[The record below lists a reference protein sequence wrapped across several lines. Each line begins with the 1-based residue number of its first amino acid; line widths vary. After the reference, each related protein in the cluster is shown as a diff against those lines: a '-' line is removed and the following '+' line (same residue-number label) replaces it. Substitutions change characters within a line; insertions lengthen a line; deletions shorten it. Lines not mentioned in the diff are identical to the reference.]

1 MKKLLSITTAF
12 VGMLFVTSCGTADDP
27 VPPTPDPGTKYLE
40 ILKEDVNT
48 CLEKYPAYKKE
59 SQFDYPYGYFVE
71 AKYTLNGKVSD
82 LPASELKAIKV
93 EYGFAYT
100 TGSQATEIVHIL
112 NATRIFENGPEAD
125 MTYQEVEREGYPADL
140 DIIEDLDLISLEYA
154 LEQVKKANVTQPQ
167 TKIVRLRRPVL
178 PDSDF
183 KTMYRFDVEKGAT
196 TVVYVDAKT
205 GAVETGELPWASDLI
220 EAE

>member
-48 CLEKYPAYKKE
+48 CLKEYPAYKKE

-71 AKYTLNGKVSD
+71 AKYTLNGNVSD
-82 LPASELKAIKV
+82 LPASELKAVKV

-140 DIIEDLDLISLEYA
+140 DIIEDLDLISLEFA
-154 LEQVKKANVTQPQ
+154 ISQLKKSNVTQPQ

>member
-1 MKKLLSITTAF
+1 MKKLLFITAAF
-12 VGMLFVTSCGTADDP
+12 VGMLFVASCGNTDDP
-27 VPPTPDPGTKYLE
+27 TPPTPEPDLYLK
-40 ILKEDVNT
+40 ILKQDVNT

-100 TGSQATEIVHIL
+100 TGSQETEIVHIL

-140 DIIEDLDLISLEYA
+140 DIIEDLDLISLEFA
-154 LEQVKKANVTQPQ
+154 ISQLKKSNVTQPQ

-183 KTMYRFDVEKGAT
+183 KTMYRFDVEKGST

>member
-1 MKKLLSITTAF
+1 MKKLLFITAAF
-12 VGMLFVTSCGTADDP
+12 VGMLFVTSCSNNDDP
-27 VPPTPDPGTKYLE
+27 VPPTPEPDLYLK
-40 ILKEDVNT
+40 ILKQDVNT

-140 DIIEDLDLISLEYA
+140 DIIEDLDLISLEFA
-154 LEQVKKANVTQPQ
+154 ISQLKKSNVTQPQ

-183 KTMYRFDVEKGAT
+183 KTMYRFDVEKGANS
-196 TVVYVDAKT
+196 VVYVDAKT
-205 GAVETGELPWASDLI
+205 GAVETGNLPWPTDLI

>member
-1 MKKLLSITTAF
+1 MKKLLFITAAF
-12 VGMLFVTSCGTADDP
+12 VGMLFVTSCSNNDDP
-27 VPPTPDPGTKYLE
+27 VPPTPEPDLYLK
-40 ILKEDVNT
+40 ILKQDVNT

-112 NATRIFENGPEAD
+112 NATRMFEDGPEAD

-140 DIIEDLDLISLEYA
+140 DIIEDLDLISLEFA
-154 LEQVKKANVTQPQ
+154 ISQLKKSNVTQPQ

-183 KTMYRFDVEKGAT
+183 KTMYRFDVEKGANS
-196 TVVYVDAKT
+196 VVYVDAKT
-205 GAVETGELPWASDLI
+205 GAVETGNLPWPSELI

>member
-1 MKKLLSITTAF
+1 MKKLLFITAAF
-12 VGMLFVTSCGTADDP
+12 VGMLFVASCGNTDDP
-27 VPPTPDPGTKYLE
+27 TPPTPEPDLYLK
-40 ILKEDVNT
+40 ILKQDVNT

-154 LEQVKKANVTQPQ
+154 LEQVKKANVTQPE
-167 TKIVRLRRPVL
+167 TRIVRLRRPVL
-178 PDSDF
+178 PDSEF
-183 KTMYRFDVEKGAT
+183 KTIYRFDVEKGAN

-205 GAVETGELPWASDLI
+205 GAVETGNLPWPTDLI

>member
-1 MKKLLSITTAF
+1 MKKLLFITAAF
-12 VGMLFVTSCGTADDP
+12 VGMLFVASCGNTDDP
-27 VPPTPDPGTKYLE
+27 IPPTPDSDLYLK

-100 TGSQATEIVHIL
+100 TGSEAEERVHIL
-112 NATRIFENGPEAD
+112 NATRMFEDGPEAD
-125 MTYQEVEREGYPADL
+125 MTYQEVVHPGYPADL
-140 DIIEDLDLISLEYA
+140 AIIKDLDKIISLGHA
-154 LEQVKKANVTQPQ
+154 LNQVKKANVTQPE
-167 TKIVRLRRPVL
+167 TRIVRLRRPVL
-178 PDSDF
+178 PDSEF
-183 KTMYRFDVEKGAT
+183 KTIYRFDVEKGAN

-205 GAVETGELPWASDLI
+205 GAVETGNLPWPTDLI

>member
-48 CLEKYPAYKKE
+48 CLKEYPAYKKE

-71 AKYTLNGKVSD
+71 AKYTLNGNVSD
-82 LPASELKAIKV
+82 LPASELKAVKV

-140 DIIEDLDLISLEYA
+140 DIIEDLDLISLEFA
-154 LEQVKKANVTQPQ
+154 ISQLKKSNVTQPQ

-205 GAVETGELPWASDLI
+205 GAVETGNLPWPTDLI

>member
-1 MKKLLSITTAF
+1 MKKLLFITAAF
-12 VGMLFVTSCGTADDP
+12 VGMLFVTSCSNNDDP
-27 VPPTPDPGTKYLE
+27 VPPTPEPDLYLK
-40 ILKEDVNT
+40 ILKQDVNT

-140 DIIEDLDLISLEYA
+140 DIIEDLDLISLEFA
-154 LEQVKKANVTQPQ
+154 ISQLKKSNVTQPQ

>member
-1 MKKLLSITTAF
+1 MKKLLFITAAF
-12 VGMLFVTSCGTADDP
+12 VGMLFVTSCGNTDDP
-27 VPPTPDPGTKYLE
+27 TPPTPDSDLYLK

-125 MTYQEVEREGYPADL
+125 MTYQEVERQGYPADL

-154 LEQVKKANVTQPQ
+154 LEQVKKANVTQPE
-167 TKIVRLRRPVL
+167 TRIVRLRRPVL

-183 KTMYRFDVEKGAT
+183 KTMYRFDVEKGAN

-205 GAVETGELPWASDLI
+205 GAVETGNLPWPTDLI

>member
-1 MKKLLSITTAF
+1 MKKLLFITAAF
-12 VGMLFVTSCGTADDP
+12 VGMLFVTSCSNNDDP
-27 VPPTPDPGTKYLE
+27 VPPTPEPDLYLK
-40 ILKEDVNT
+40 ILKQDVNT

-112 NATRIFENGPEAD
+112 NATRMFEDGPEAD

-178 PDSDF
+178 PDSEF
-183 KTMYRFDVEKGAT
+183 KTMYRFDVEKGAN

-205 GAVETGELPWASDLI
+205 GAVETGNLPWPTDLI

>member
-1 MKKLLSITTAF
+1 MKKLLFITAAF
-12 VGMLFVTSCGTADDP
+12 VGMLFVTSCSNNDDP
-27 VPPTPDPGTKYLE
+27 VPPTPEPDLYLK
-40 ILKEDVNT
+40 ILKQDVNT

-140 DIIEDLDLISLEYA
+140 DIIEDLDLISLEFA
-154 LEQVKKANVTQPQ
+154 ISQLKKSNVTQPQ

-183 KTMYRFDVEKGAT
+183 KTMYRFDVEKGAN

>member
-1 MKKLLSITTAF
+1 MKKLLFITAAF
-12 VGMLFVTSCGTADDP
+12 VGMLFVASCGNNDDP
-27 VPPTPDPGTKYLE
+27 TPPTPEPDLYLK
-40 ILKEDVNT
+40 ILKQDVNT
-48 CLEKYPAYKKE
+48 CLEKYPAYKKQ

-82 LPASELKAIKV
+82 LPASELKAVKV

-100 TGSQATEIVHIL
+100 KGAEAEERVYIL
-112 NATRIFENGPEAD
+112 NATRVFEDGPDAD
-125 MTYQEVEREGYPADL
+125 MTYQEVERQGYPADL
-140 DIIEDLDLISLEYA
+140 DIIEDLDLISLEFA
-154 LEQVKKANVTQPQ
+154 ISQLKKSNVTQPQ

-183 KTMYRFDVEKGAT
+183 KTMYRFDVEKGAN

-205 GAVETGELPWASDLI
+205 GAVETGNLPWPTDLI

>member
-1 MKKLLSITTAF
+1 MKKLLFITAAF
-12 VGMLFVTSCGTADDP
+12 VGMLFVTSCSNNDDP
-27 VPPTPDPGTKYLE
+27 VPPTPDSDLYLK

-100 TGSQATEIVHIL
+100 TGSQATERVHIL
-112 NATRIFENGPEAD
+112 NATRMFEDGPEAD
-125 MTYQEVEREGYPADL
+125 MTYQEVEHQGYPADL
-140 DIIEDLDLISLEYA
+140 AIIKDLDKIISLGHA
-154 LEQVKKANVTQPQ
+154 LNQVKKANVTQPE
-167 TKIVRLRRPVL
+167 TRIVRLRRPVL
-178 PDSDF
+178 PDSEF
-183 KTMYRFDVEKGAT
+183 KTIYRFDVEKGAN

-205 GAVETGELPWASDLI
+205 GAVETGNLPWPTDLI

>member
-1 MKKLLSITTAF
+1 MKKLLFITAAF
-12 VGMLFVTSCGTADDP
+12 VGMLFVTSCSNNDDP
-27 VPPTPDPGTKYLE
+27 VPPTPDSDLYLK

-100 TGSQATEIVHIL
+100 TGSQATERVHVL
-112 NATRIFENGPEAD
+112 NATRMFEDGPEAD
-125 MTYQEVEREGYPADL
+125 MTYQEVERQGYPADL
-140 DIIEDLDLISLEYA
+140 DIIEDLDLISLEFA
-154 LEQVKKANVTQPQ
+154 ISQLKKSNVTQPE
-167 TKIVRLRRPVL
+167 TRIVRLRRPVL
-178 PDSDF
+178 PDSEF
-183 KTMYRFDVEKGAT
+183 KTIYRFDVEKGAN

-205 GAVETGELPWASDLI
+205 GAVETGNLPWPTDLI

>member
-1 MKKLLSITTAF
+1 MKKLLFITAAF
-12 VGMLFVTSCGTADDP
+12 VGMLFVASCGNTDDP
-27 VPPTPDPGTKYLE
+27 TPPTPEPDLYLK
-40 ILKEDVNT
+40 ILKQDVNT

-82 LPASELKAIKV
+82 LPASELKAVKV

-100 TGSQATEIVHIL
+100 TGSQETEIVHIL

-140 DIIEDLDLISLEYA
+140 DIIEDLDLISLEFA
-154 LEQVKKANVTQPQ
+154 ISQLKKSNVTQPQ

-183 KTMYRFDVEKGAT
+183 KTMYRFDVEKGST

>member
-1 MKKLLSITTAF
+1 MKKLLFITAAF
-12 VGMLFVTSCGTADDP
+12 VGMLFVTSCSNNDDP
-27 VPPTPDPGTKYLE
+27 TPPTPDSDLYLK
-40 ILKEDVNT
+40 ILKQDVNT

-59 SQFDYPYGYFVE
+59 SQFDYQYGYFVE

-100 TGSQATEIVHIL
+100 TGAQATEIVHIL

-125 MTYQEVEREGYPADL
+125 MTYQEVERQGYPADL
-140 DIIEDLDLISLEYA
+140 DIIEDLDLISLEFA
-154 LEQVKKANVTQPQ
+154 ISQLKKSNVTQPQ

-183 KTMYRFDVEKGAT
+183 KTMYRFDVEKGAN

-205 GAVETGELPWASDLI
+205 GAVETGNLPWPTDLI

>member
-1 MKKLLSITTAF
+1 MKKLLFITAAF

-48 CLEKYPAYKKE
+48 CLKEYPAYKKE

-154 LEQVKKANVTQPQ
+154 LKQVKKANVTQPQ

>member
-1 MKKLLSITTAF
+1 MKKLLFITAAF
-12 VGMLFVTSCGTADDP
+12 VGMLFIASCGNTDDP
-27 VPPTPDPGTKYLE
+27 TPPTPEPDLYLK
-40 ILKEDVNT
+40 ILKQDVNT

-82 LPASELKAIKV
+82 LPASELKAVKV

-100 TGSQATEIVHIL
+100 TGSQETEIVHIL

-140 DIIEDLDLISLEYA
+140 DIIEDLDLISLEFA
-154 LEQVKKANVTQPQ
+154 ISQLKKSNVTQPQ

-183 KTMYRFDVEKGAT
+183 KTMYRFDVEKGST

>member
-1 MKKLLSITTAF
+1 MKKLLFITAAF

-59 SQFDYPYGYFVE
+59 SQFDYQYGYFVE

-125 MTYQEVEREGYPADL
+125 MTYQEVERQGYPADL

-154 LEQVKKANVTQPQ
+154 LEQVKKANVTQPE
-167 TKIVRLRRPVL
+167 TRIVRLRKPAL
-178 PDSDF
+178 PDVKDQ
-183 KTMYRFDVEKGAT
+183 TVYRFDVGIGDKE
-196 TVVYVDAKT
+196 VIYVN
-205 GAVETGELPWASDLI
+205 AVTGEI
-220 EAE
+220 IKGRTKAEE